1 MKTEL
6 QHEQDY
12 LQYVYE
18 QLLHSQVELSELL
31 DYYETDGRAKLSV
44 LANEVRLNFGDDSD
58 TLETYANFEMK
69 SREIDQMN
77 LRMETASNLLQ
88 KVVQLL
94 KAPYFGKIVVDFL
107 DGDEGDDLDTFY
119 IGRHGFATEESQ
131 HLIYDWRSPIAEL
144 FYNNDIGPSN
154 YEVHQ
159 NRIDVEIA
167 ARRQLIVEA
176 NRLLN
181 FFDAS
186 VAIQDDVL
194 LEALKQ
200 DATTQMTDITS
211 TIQKEQNVI
220 IRDMDHPLLLVN
232 GVAGSGKTSTI
243 MQRIAYLLY
252 TLRTEITSDNVLIL
266 SPNHNF
272 IDYISN
278 VLPALGESNP
288 LNMTFLQLMD
298 QYLTW
303 EIENETDYFARI
315 SSETVDEQ
323 TNTLRTADYY
333 HFAKL
338 AGPSLAGKQIFRPLT
353 HKGKAIISTERIQ
366 QFFEETPVENNLQA
380 RIQATKQKLAAYW
393 ERRIRKQAS
402 KPKMQ
407 NQILTLSEEMQEKY
421 FGSLIA
427 DESNA
432 NVVKLGRK
440 LLTKKYQGITNG
452 IQDNQWINLEAMFDL
467 VYQDYT
473 KGKTYQ
479 HMADGLS
486 TVDEAVIYLSL
497 THHFIEKLTL
507 PEMRFVLID
516 EVQDYSAAQ
525 INLLK
530 DLFVK
535 SEFTMVGDEN
545 QAIFNSAIAFDDI
558 KTIFEKT
565 RHQDS
570 STVGM
575 SGRGAV
581 VRARRG
587 RDFVQRYDLLKSY
600 RSSGAITQAFSELAS
615 SQEKIAIT
623 PIRPYGAAPEI
634 YSVTD
639 HSDYP
644 ALLTKLLADLP
655 AESSLAIITKTA
667 DQANDLRDYL
677 DVHFTD
683 RQASHTTEL
692 KQTDDPSEAVTD
704 VKAAQLQE
712 LLTTKRYQVLPI
724 SVSKGLEFDNVL
736 VDNVSADNYATAREQ
751 RILYTAFSRAM
762 DRLFITYTGIASP
775 FLEKIQSL
783 AE

>member
-6 QHEQDY
+6 QREQDY
-12 LQYVYE
+12 LQYVYD
-18 QLLHSQVELSELL
+18 LLLDNEVELSQLL
-31 DYYETDGRAKLSV
+31 NQYETDGRAKMSA
-44 LANEVRLNFGDDSD
+44 LANEVRLNFGSDSD
-58 TLETYANFEMK
+58 TLETYANFEMR
-69 SREIDQMN
+69 SREVDQMN
-77 LRMETASNLLQ
+77 LRMETATNLLL
-88 KVVQLL
+88 KIVQLL
-94 KAPYFGKIVVDFL
+94 KAPYFGKITVDFL
-107 DGDEGDDLDTFY
+107 DGDETDLDTFY
-119 IGRHGFATEESQ
+119 IGRHGFAPDTSQ

-144 FYNNDIGPSN
+144 FYNNDLGASH

-159 NRIDVEIA
+159 NRIEVEIA

-181 FFDAS
+181 FFDTS

-200 DATTQMTDITS
+200 DATSQMTDITS

-252 TLRTEITSDNVLIL
+252 TLRTEITSENVLIL

-303 EIENETDYFARI
+303 EIEDETDYFARI
-315 SSETVDEQ
+315 SAEEVDPQTVA
-323 TNTLRTADYY
+323 LRSADYY
-333 HFAKL
+333 LFTRL
-338 AGPSLAGKQIFRPLT
+338 AGDRLARSSFFKDIT
-353 HKGKAIISTERIQ
+353 YKGKVIIPVARMQS
-366 QFFEETPVENNLQA
+366 FFDETPDNNTLQE
-380 RIQATKQKLAAYW
+380 RIQATKQRLTTYW
-393 ERRIRKQAS
+393 EKRVRVQAS

-427 DESNA
+427 DDSNA
-432 NVVKLGRK
+432 NVVKLGRQ
-440 LLTKKYQGITNG
+440 LLTKKYQGITDALK
-452 IQDNQWINLEAMFDL
+452 DNQWINLEAMFDL
-467 VYQDYT
+467 VYHDYT
-473 KGKTYQ
+473 DGTDYQ
-479 HMADGLS
+479 HTADGLS

-497 THHFIEKLTL
+497 THYFIEKLTL
-507 PEMRFVLID
+507 PDMRFVLID

-525 INLLK
+525 IQLLK
-530 DLFVK
+530 DLFEK

-545 QAIFNSAIAFDDI
+545 QAIFNSSISFDEIKAAFE
-558 KTIFEKT
+558 T
-565 RHQDS
+565 S
-570 STVGM
+570 SLAASGKLSGV

-581 VRARRG
+581 ARARRG
-587 RDFVQRYDLLKSY
+587 RDFVQRYDLLNSY

-615 SQEKIAIT
+615 SDEKISIT

-634 YSVTD
+634 YSLKD
-639 HSDYP
+639 ISDYP
-644 ALLTKLLADLP
+644 PLLTKILKGLP
-655 AESSLAIITKTA
+655 TNSSLAIITKTA
-667 DQANDLRDYL
+667 VQADELRAYL
-677 DVHFTD
+677 AEHFMADSTGNG
-683 RQASHTTEL
+683 ASNF
-692 KQTDDPSEAVTD
+692 
-704 VKAAQLQE
+704 
-712 LLTTKRYQVLPI
+712 QVLPI
-724 SVSKGLEFDNVL
+724 STSKGLEFDHIMV
-736 VDNVSADNYATAREQ
+736 VDVSDDNYLTAREK

-762 DRLFITYTGIASP
+762 DRLFITYQGTASP
-775 FLEKIQSL
+775 FLERIYV
-783 AE
+783 ED

>member
-12 LQYVYE
+12 LHYVYE

-31 DYYETDGRAKLSV
+31 ETYEKDGRAKLSV
-44 LANEVRLNFGDDSD
+44 LANEVKLNFGNDSD
-58 TLETYANFEMK
+58 VLETYANFEMK

-77 LRMETASNLLQ
+77 LRMETASSLLK

-94 KAPYFGKIVVDFL
+94 NAPYFGKIVVDFL
-107 DGDEGDDLDTFY
+107 DGDAGDDLDQFY
-119 IGRHGFATEESQ
+119 IGRHGFATEDSQ
-131 HLIYDWRSPIAEL
+131 HLIYDWRSPVAEL
-144 FYNNDIGPSN
+144 FYNNDIGPSH

-159 NRIDVEIA
+159 KRIDVDIE
-167 ARRQLIVEA
+167 ARRQLIVEG

-181 FFDAS
+181 FFDAA

-200 DATTQMTDITS
+200 DATRQMTDITS

-220 IRDMDHPLLLVN
+220 IRDMNHPLLLVN

-252 TLRTEITSDNVLIL
+252 SLRTEITSENVLIL

-278 VLPALGESNP
+278 VLPALGETNP

-298 QYLTW
+298 QYLPW
-303 EIENETDYFARI
+303 EIENEADYFARI
-315 SSETVDEQ
+315 SAETVDEQ
-323 TNTLRTADYY
+323 TRTLRSADYY
-333 HFAKL
+333 HFAKI
-338 AGPSLAGKQIFRPLT
+338 AGPKLAAKQIFRPLT

-366 QFFEETPVENNLQA
+366 KFFDETPVENNLQA
-380 RIQATKQKLAAYW
+380 RLQATKQKIAAYW
-393 ERRIRKQAS
+393 DKRIRTQAS

-407 NQILTLSEEMQEKY
+407 NQVLTLSEEMQEKY

-432 NVVKLGRK
+432 NIIKLGRT
-440 LLTKKYQGITNG
+440 LLTKKYKGITRG
-452 IQDNQWINLEAMFDL
+452 IQDNQWINLEAMFDY

-473 KGKTYQ
+473 DGASYQ
-479 HMADGLS
+479 HMPNGLS
-486 TVDEAVIYLSL
+486 TVDEAVIYLTLS
-497 THHFIEKLTL
+497 HHFIDKLSL
-507 PEMRFVLID
+507 PDMRFVLID

-535 SEFTMVGDEN
+535 TEFTMVGDEN
-545 QAIFNSAIAFDDI
+545 QAIFNSSIAFDDI
-558 KTIFEKT
+558 KAIFENKENL
-565 RHQDS
+565 DS
-570 STVGM
+570 ASVGI

-581 VRARRG
+581 ARARRG
-587 RDFVQRYDLLKSY
+587 RDYVQRYDLLNSY
-600 RSSGAITQAFSELAS
+600 RSSGAITKAFSELAS

-623 PIRPYGAAPEI
+623 PIRPAGAAPEF
-634 YSVTD
+634 YEVKAY
-639 HSDYP
+639 SDYP
-644 ALLTKLLADLP
+644 ALLTKLFADLP
-655 AESSLAIITKTA
+655 ANSTLAIITKTA
-667 DQANDLRDYL
+667 AQADELRAYL
-677 DVHFTD
+677 NTNFVDPQAKTD
-683 RQASHTTEL
+683 
-692 KQTDDPSEAVTD
+692 EAVDAKT
-704 VKAAQLQE
+704 AQLQE
-712 LLTTKRYQVLPI
+712 LLAHKRYQVQAI

-736 VDNVSADNYATAREQ
+736 VDNVSADNYVTDREQ

-762 DRLFITYTGIASP
+762 DRLFITYSGTPSK
-775 FLEKIQSL
+775 FLDAIIK
-783 AE
+783 

>member
-1 MKTEL
+1 MTTEL
-6 QHEQDY
+6 QREQGY
-12 LQYVYE
+12 LDYVYE
-18 QLLHSQVELSELL
+18 QLLHSQAELSQLL

-44 LANEVRLNFGDDSD
+44 LASEVRLNFGNDSD
-58 TLETYANFEMK
+58 TLETFANFEMK

-77 LRMETASNLLQ
+77 LRLETASKLLER
-88 KVVQLL
+88 VVQSL
-94 KAPYFGKIVVDFL
+94 KAPYFGKIQVDFL
-107 DGDEGDDLDTFY
+107 DGDSDEDSQTFY
-119 IGRHGFATEESQ
+119 IGRHGFESEDSQ
-131 HLIYDWRSPIAEL
+131 QLIYDWRSPIAEL
-144 FYNNDIGPSN
+144 FYNNDIGPSH

-159 NRIDVEIA
+159 QRIDVDIE

-181 FFDAS
+181 YFDAS

-200 DATTQMTDITS
+200 DATAQMTDITS

-220 IRDMDHPLLLVN
+220 IRDMNHPLLLVN

-252 TLRTEITSDNVLIL
+252 TLRSEITSDNVLIL

-288 LNMTFLQLMD
+288 LNMTFLQLLD
-298 QYLTW
+298 QYLPW
-303 EIENETDYFARI
+303 EIENETDYFNRI
-315 SSETVDEQ
+315 SAELVDEQ
-323 TNTLRTADYY
+323 TATLRTADYY
-333 HFAKL
+333 HFAKI
-338 AGPSLAGKQIFRPLT
+338 AGPLIASHSIFRPLT
-353 HKGKAIISTERIQ
+353 YKGKVIISTERMQ
-366 QFFEETPVENNLQA
+366 QFFDETPVDNSLQA
-380 RIQATKQKLAAYW
+380 RLQASKQKLAAYW

-432 NVVKLGRK
+432 NVVKLGRQF
-440 LLTKKYQGITNG
+440 LTKKYQGITDA
-452 IQDNQWINLEAMFDL
+452 IQTNQWINLEAMFDI
-467 VYQDYT
+467 VYHGYT
-473 KGKTYQ
+473 KGKAYQ

-486 TVDEAVIYLSL
+486 TVDEAVIYLTLS
-497 THHFIEKLTL
+497 HHFIEKLTL

-516 EVQDYSAAQ
+516 EVQDYTPAQ

-530 DLFVK
+530 DLFMK

-558 KTIFEKT
+558 QAIFEQSLNT
-565 RHQDS
+565 AS
-570 STVGM
+570 SKVGL

-587 RDFVQRYDLLKSY
+587 RNHVQRYDLLNSY
-600 RSSGAITQAFSELAS
+600 RSSGAITQAFSQLAS
-615 SQEKIAIT
+615 SKEDIAIT
-623 PIRPYGAAPEI
+623 PIRPYGLAPEI
-634 YSVTD
+634 YPIQDV
-639 HSDYP
+639 SDYP
-644 ALLTKLLADLP
+644 TLLKQLMAGLA
-655 AESSLAIITKTA
+655 EGSSLAIITKTA
-667 DQANDLRDYL
+667 EQADNLRAYL
-677 DVHFTD
+677 EANLSSALLDKG
-683 RQASHTTEL
+683 ASH
-692 KQTDDPSEAVTD
+692 
-704 VKAAQLQE
+704 
-712 LLTTKRYQVLPI
+712 YQVLPI
-724 SVSKGLEFDNVL
+724 STSKGLEFDHVL
-736 VDNVSADNYATAREQ
+736 AADVSAENYTSDREK

-762 DRLFITYTGIASP
+762 DRLFITYQGTASP
-775 FLEKIQSL
+775 FLEKIQV
-783 AE
+783 ED